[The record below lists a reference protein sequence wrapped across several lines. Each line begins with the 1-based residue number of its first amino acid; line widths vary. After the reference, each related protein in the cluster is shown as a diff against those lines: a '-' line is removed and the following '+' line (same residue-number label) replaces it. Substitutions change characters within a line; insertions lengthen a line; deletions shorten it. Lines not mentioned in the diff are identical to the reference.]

1 MAVDDILK
9 KIKADADAAAQEI
22 VSGGKGEADEVLAA
36 ARQRVD
42 AAREKMSAKARQR
55 ADEERNRVITLARLS
70 ARRDLLSEK
79 QGLIDRVFGDTRT
92 SILGMGRDEY
102 RALIMGFLKDTVETG
117 DEEVVL
123 DEGETRIDQ
132 AFLDEVSRSLDV
144 AGKLRLSSERRKI
157 GGGFILKSGKTETNC
172 ALDTILRD
180 ARERLETDVAAILF
194 GGDEA

>member
-9 KIKADADAAAQEI
+9 KIKADAEAAAQET
-22 VSGGKGEADEVLAA
+22 VSGGKGEADEVIAA
-36 ARQRVD
+36 ARQKID

-55 ADEERNRVITLARLS
+55 ADEERNRIITLGRLS

-79 QGLIDRVFGDTRT
+79 QGLIDRVFGEVRS

-102 RALIMGFLKDTVETG
+102 RVLIRGFLKDTVETG

-123 DEGETRIDQ
+123 DERETRIDQ
-132 AFLDEVSRSLDV
+132 AFLDEVSRSLGF

-157 GGGFILKSGKTETNC
+157 GGGFILKSGRIETNC

-180 ARERLETDVAAILF
+180 ARDRLETDVAAILF
-194 GGDEA
+194 GGNKR